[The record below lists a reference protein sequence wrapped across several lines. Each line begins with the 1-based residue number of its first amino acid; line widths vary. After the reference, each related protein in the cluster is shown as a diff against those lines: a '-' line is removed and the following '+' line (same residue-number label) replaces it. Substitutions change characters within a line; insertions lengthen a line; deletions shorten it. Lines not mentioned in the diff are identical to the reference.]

1 MNLIWD
7 KLNKKTYREGC
18 SEAQFDVEFPFQ
30 VGKLMESR
38 GFTVEDLVKRG
49 IPRKELEGGKE
60 YSRQTMHRLAAIFD
74 VALLVTFVPF
84 SELVH
89 RSNTLHMGRFDV
101 PQFCDDTDPTLTQR
115 SPSRASSRSN
125 HPLVVELARAI
136 LDEVDEAKSPSTWGH
151 VPEPETEY
159 DQETIVAQMV
169 IRGVEPSRERRW

>member
-30 VGKLMESR
+30 VGRLMETR
-38 GFTVEDLVKRG
+38 GLTVEDLVKKG
-49 IPRKELEGGKE
+49 IPRKELEGDKE

-74 VALLVTFVPF
+74 VALLVTFLPF

-101 PQFCDDTDPTLTQR
+101 PPFRDDTDPALTR
-115 SPSRASSRSN
+115 RFPSWSPPP
-125 HPLVVELARAI
+125 PLGPPFVVELARAR
-136 LDEVDEAKSPSTWGH
+136 LHETKWPYTWGH

-159 DQETIVAQMV
+159 DQGTIVARMV
-169 IRGVEPSRERRW
+169 MRGIEPTRERPW